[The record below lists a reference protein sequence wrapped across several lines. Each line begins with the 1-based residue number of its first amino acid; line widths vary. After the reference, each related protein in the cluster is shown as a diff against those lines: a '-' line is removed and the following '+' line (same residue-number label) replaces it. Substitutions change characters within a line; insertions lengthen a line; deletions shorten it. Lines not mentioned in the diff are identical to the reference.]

1 MRVATIETENSL
13 TQIKEQV
20 MHALPKRQ
28 RDTTFVVLL
37 ATGDQQISEELKQ
50 ALGPEIKLL
59 VYDNAKDMLLAIA
72 DNPIDLVIFDAS
84 IAELK
89 GVGILSVIKRFKP
102 KVRVIALDDDLSFEK
117 QAAMVKEGVIY
128 QMQKSMN
135 PRQIS
140 RVVEKVVE
148 KLYARS

>member
-1 MRVATIETENSL
+1 
-13 TQIKEQV
+13 
-20 MHALPKRQ
+20 MHALSKRQ
-28 RDTTFVVLL
+28 GDTTFVVLL
-37 ATGDQQISEELKQ
+37 ATGDRQISEELKR
-50 ALGPEIKLL
+50 ALGPKIKLL